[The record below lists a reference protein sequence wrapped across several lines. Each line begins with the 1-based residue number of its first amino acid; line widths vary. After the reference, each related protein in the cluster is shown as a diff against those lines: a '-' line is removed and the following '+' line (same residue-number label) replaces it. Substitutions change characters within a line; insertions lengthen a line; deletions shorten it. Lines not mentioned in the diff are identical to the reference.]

1 MRPKIKHYAIFLEGT
16 VAHHLQTKNWIDTTL
31 CGLAT
36 GTMWNGLAIPLGS
49 TVKIVQYPQVPRCKA
64 CEKVL
69 NR

>member
-1 MRPKIKHYAIFLEGT
+1 MKVYAIFPRGT
-16 VAHHLQTKNWIDTTL
+16 VAHSLQTENGIDTTL

-36 GTMWNGLAIPLGS
+36 GTMWNGLATPLRS
-49 TVKIVQYPQVPRCKA
+49 FVKIVQYPQVRRCKI